1 MTNVI
6 TAVFAVAAIIGAAVT
21 LSDVTLSSATDAA
34 FSWEQMVERSGA
46 STRTNLGLI
55 QADINSTSTDVDI
68 SMRNTGQTALVGF
81 SNWDVVVQ
89 YYATTSNQGLR
100 ISWLTHT
107 TSSSPSHEE
116 WTVEGIYLNA
126 ASSTPEVYEP
136 NVFNPGE
143 EMVVRLNITPVI
155 PTSTD
160 SVVTVGVRNGTTLSA
175 LFSR

>member
-55 QADINSTSTDVDI
+55 QADINPTSTDVDI
-68 SMRNTGQTALVGF
+68 SMRNTGQTALAGF
-81 SNWDVVVQ
+81 SNWDVVVH
-89 YYATTSNQGLR
+89 YYATTSNKGLR

-107 TSSSPSHEE
+107 TSSPSHGE
-116 WTVEGIYLNA
+116 WRVEGI
-126 ASSTPEVYEP
+126 
-136 NVFNPGE
+136 
-143 EMVVRLNITPVI
+143 
-155 PTSTD
+155 
-160 SVVTVGVRNGTTLSA
+160 
-175 LFSR
+175 

>member
-1 MTNVI
+1 MSNIV
-6 TAVFAVAAIIGAAVT
+6 TALLAVAVIIGAAVT
-21 LSDVTLSSATDAA
+21 LSDVTLSSATNAA

-46 STRTNLGLI
+46 STRTNLGLV

-68 SMRNTGQTALVGF
+68 SVRNTGQTALAGF
-81 SNWDVVVQ
+81 PKWDVVIH

-100 ISWLTHT
+100 IAWLSHT
-107 TSSSPSHEE
+107 TSSTPAHGQ
-116 WTVEGIYLNA
+116 WTVQGIYLNA
-126 ASSTPEVYEP
+126 ASSTAEVYEP

-143 EMVVRLNITPVI
+143 EMIIRLNITPAI

-160 SVVTVGVRNGTTLSA
+160 NVVTVGARNGTTLSA